1 MLATA
6 LVEHGDAGDCKGQH
20 MMLRTFSGRQ
30 PHPAA
35 GPEESQEAHEAEP
48 PEPSTSPGASAPPVV
63 PETCTAPPQDA
74 AASQGVAQFVDPPD
88 VAAAAMD
95 GGSRLDDSSDDSD
108 ADDELTAAIAEAR
121 LAARRL
127 SLSVDGECTAAR
139 SVAAAAV
146 DGDPGP
152 PPPPPPNSRRGS
164 SAASDAPRP
173 SPAPHRRRLSHE
185 ERATPL
191 SHLRHLLM
199 PARDR
204 SSSLPR
210 TPSPQTV
217 PLPPRASMAA
227 AAKGFARRGEKI
239 EGVKRLRR
247 ASPKPRGS
255 IARTPASERMM
266 PRRAGRGGFSARATR
281 FFSVL
286 RKFLCLRKLPLVVKP
301 TEESPDVCVRVS

>member
-1 MLATA
+1 MF
-6 LVEHGDAGDCKGQH
+6 
-20 MMLRTFSGRQ
+20 RTFSGRQ
-30 PHPAA
+30 PRPAA

-48 PEPSTSPGASAPPVV
+48 PEPSTSPGASAPVV

-74 AASQGVAQFVDPPD
+74 AASQGVAQFVGPPD

-173 SPAPHRRRLSHE
+173 SPAPHGRRLSHE

-191 SHLRHLLM
+191 SHLGTSCRPATALRRCPALHRHKPFHCR
-199 PARDR
+199 PAPPWR
-204 SSSLPR
+204 PR
-210 TPSPQTV
+210 
-217 PLPPRASMAA
+217 
-227 AAKGFARRGEKI
+227 
-239 EGVKRLRR
+239 RR
-247 ASPKPRGS
+247 ASRGA
-255 IARTPASERMM
+255 ARKSRE
-266 PRRAGRGGFSARATR
+266 
-281 FFSVL
+281 
-286 RKFLCLRKLPLVVKP
+286 
-301 TEESPDVCVRVS
+301 